1 MGVAQLYYHI
11 APRNEF
17 GIIVKPL
24 IRLLKGHV
32 EIQSVVLSNIAT
44 ISADRSVSL
53 SWPECVQLYMCVVD
67 HSLSLSPFASFSHL
81 SSPSLSS
88 SPLLFPPLLGDV

>member
-1 MGVAQLYYHI
+1 MGVAQLYYHV

-32 EIQSVVLSNIAT
+32 ETQAVVLSNIAT
-44 ISADRSVSL
+44 ISADRSVS
-53 SWPECVQLYMCVVD
+53 S
-67 HSLSLSPFASFSHL
+67 SLA
-81 SSPSLSS
+81 PSLTPSLT
-88 SPLLFPPLLGDV
+88 P

>member
-1 MGVAQLYYHI
+1 MGVAQLYYHV

-44 ISADRSVSL
+44 ISADRCVSHTHTHTHSHCISV
-53 SWPECVQLYMCVVD
+53 
-67 HSLSLSPFASFSHL
+67 
-81 SSPSLSS
+81 
-88 SPLLFPPLLGDV
+88 